1 MVTSLKTTKRKKN
14 EMTLPEITLIPADPI
29 LDEVLTPNAAAAYLQ
44 TARRNIAK
52 LLDSGYLADLSMS
65 SLEPVRKADFVTAG
79 GQLPLI
85 QTAPAEEST
94 DGWRKWWGDGSAL
107 SDEDWLNA
115 QCGDWTGAGADRIV
129 KAGYLLVGL
138 GGVITGVTKV
148 IRAVPSADTRKA
160 RFELELLGR
169 LAGELKSYEKTFPE
183 TSTEEEQ
190 LFAFNLVGKRYEPRA
205 GGSVMWL

>member
-1 MVTSLKTTKRKKN
+1 
-14 EMTLPEITLIPADPI
+14 MTLPEITVTPADPI
-29 LDEVLTPNAAAAYLQ
+29 LDEVLTPNGAAAYLQ

-52 LLDSGYLADLSMS
+52 LLGAGYLQDLSMS
-65 SLEPVRKADFVTAG
+65 SLDPVRKADFVAAG

-94 DGWRKWWGDGSAL
+94 DGWRKWWGDAPTL

-115 QCGDWTGAGADRIV
+115 QRGDWTGAGADRIEKV
-129 KAGYLLVGL
+129 GYLLVGL

-148 IRAVPSADTRKA
+148 IKAVPSGDPRKA

-169 LAGELKSYEKTFPE
+169 LTGEFKSFQKTFPE

-190 LFAFNLVGKRYEPRA
+190 LFAFNLVGKRYETRQ

>member
-1 MVTSLKTTKRKKN
+1 
-14 EMTLPEITLIPADPI
+14 MTVPVITLTPADPI

-44 TARRNIAK
+44 TTRPNIAK
-52 LLDSGYLADLSMS
+52 LLTSGYLADLSMS
-65 SLEPVRKADFVTAG
+65 SLAPLRTADFVSAG
-79 GQLPLI
+79 GKLPLI

-94 DGWRKWWGDGSAL
+94 DGWRKWWGDAPTL

-115 QCGDWTGAGADRIV
+115 QRGDWTGAGADRIE

-148 IRAVPSADTRKA
+148 IRAVPSGSPRKA

-169 LAGELKSYEKTFPE
+169 LAGELKSFERTFPE
-183 TSTEEEQ
+183 SLSAEDAS
-190 LFAFNLVGKRYEPRA
+190 FASRLVGKRYEPRA

>member
-1 MVTSLKTTKRKKN
+1 
-14 EMTLPEITLIPADPI
+14 MTLPEITITPAEPI
-29 LDEVLTPNAAAAYLQ
+29 LDEVLTLNAAAAYLG

-52 LLDSGYLADLSMS
+52 LLESGYLADLSMS
-65 SLEPVRKADFVTAG
+65 SLAPIRKADFVAAG
-79 GQLPLI
+79 GALPLI

-94 DGWRKWWGDGSAL
+94 DSWRKRWGDAPSL

-115 QCGDWTGAGADRIV
+115 QRGDWTGAGADRIV

-138 GGVITGVTKV
+138 GGIVTGVTKV

-169 LAGELKSYEKTFPE
+169 LTGELKTFEKTFPE
-183 TSTEEEQ
+183 TSTEEDQ

>member
-1 MVTSLKTTKRKKN
+1 
-14 EMTLPEITLIPADPI
+14 MTVPVITLTPADPI

-44 TARRNIAK
+44 TTRPNIAK
-52 LLDSGYLADLSMS
+52 LLASGYLADLSMS
-65 SLEPVRKADFVTAG
+65 SLAPLRTADFVSAG
-79 GQLPLI
+79 GKLPLI

-94 DGWRKWWGDGSAL
+94 DGWRKWWGDAPAL

-115 QCGDWTGAGADRIV
+115 QRGDWTGAGADRIE

-148 IRAVPSADTRKA
+148 IRAVPSGSPRKA

-169 LAGELKSYEKTFPE
+169 LAGELKSFGRTFPE
-183 TSTEEEQ
+183 TLSAEDAS
-190 LFAFNLVGKRYEPRA
+190 FASRLVGKRYEPRA

>member
-1 MVTSLKTTKRKKN
+1 
-14 EMTLPEITLIPADPI
+14 MTLPEITITPADPI

-44 TARRNIAK
+44 TTRPNITK
-52 LLDSGYLADLSMS
+52 LLASSYLGDLSIS
-65 SLEPVRKADFVTAG
+65 SLDPIRKADFVAAG

-94 DGWRKWWGDGSAL
+94 DGWRKWWGDAPSL

-138 GGVITGVTKV
+138 GGIITGVTKV

-169 LAGELKSYEKTFPE
+169 LTGELKTFEKTFPE

-190 LFAFNLVGKRYEPRA
+190 LFAFSLVGKRYEPRA